1 MDKKTN
7 KSLFIGGIIIV
18 TLLVVAGFVIRTSQE
33 NQESE
38 TRVAV
43 QIIDGDTFVV
53 DTGDYIRLIGVNA
66 PEEDENFYNE
76 SADFLKSLIFLKDI
90 SLEKDK
96 SDKDAYGQLLRYAYL
111 DYKNGTTISINQELA
126 RNGYAKPLPVY
137 PDFKYRLE
145 IERAWQD
152 CLNEGINLCA

>member
-18 TLLVVAGFVIRTSQE
+18 TLLVVAGFIIRTSQE

-38 TRVAV
+38 TRVVV
-43 QIIDGDTFVV
+43 QIIDGDTFMV

-96 SDKDAYGQLLRYAYL
+96 SDKDTYGQLLRYAYL
-111 DYKNGTTISINQELA
+111 DYKNGTTISINQELT
-126 RNGYAKPLPVY
+126 RNGYAKPMPVY

-145 IERAWQD
+145 IERAWRD